1 MYWKW
6 SRAKIINGALSGGDG
21 TITSATGYANEV
33 AVSESREIARVVYL
47 GQITRIGSGRAR
59 KLKMDRS

>member
-21 TITSATGYANEV
+21 IRACPTGYANEV
-33 AVSESREIARVVYL
+33 ADSESREIARVAYL
-47 GQITRIGSGRAR
+47 GPITYIGSDRAGY
-59 KLKMDRS
+59 L